1 MSNSQAS
8 VLELFQSTKE
18 SFCGIILPSSITR
31 FWSDPT
37 ELWQLHWRLWEAR
50 VVIGTCDVGRGWVDK
65 WKGGRVG
72 WYSHHSEN
80 ILLVLRMTP
89 IFVLFKV
96 WKITSSVWSCWKKEK
111 ENNNWKVPNEI
122 TLLGEKKAR
131 TLEPFFNNWHVLF
144 TVWFQVMKKNL
155 RGELTPYK
163 DENMQQ
169 FSLRDN
175 ELIDAV
181 ASHFKVGSTEVS
193 KA

>member
-1 MSNSQAS
+1 MWCGGGGEWGS
-8 VLELFQSTKE
+8 EGKE
-18 SFCGIILPSSITR
+18 GGIILP
-31 FWSDPT
+31 
-37 ELWQLHWRLWEAR
+37 A
-50 VVIGTCDVGRGWVDK
+50 K
-65 WKGGRVG
+65 WKYFIGVES
-72 WYSHHSEN
+72 YSDYDDIKIMEDYFFS
-80 ILLVLRMTP
+80 LV
-89 IFVLFKV
+89 IF
-96 WKITSSVWSCWKKEK
+96 KKEK
-111 ENNNWKVPNEI
+111 ENRDWKLRNEI
-122 TLLGEKKAR
+122 TLLGEEKAR
-131 TLEPFFNNWHVLF
+131 SLKLFFDNWHVLF